1 MTAISDFVTFTIQV
15 NSSGVSLPGFGTPL
29 VVSYGAAFSG
39 VRVYSSY
46 AGVLGDFAAGTPEA
60 DAANALFNQSPKPQ
74 QIMIGAGTLKP
85 TLQYTVGVQTVVNSQ
100 AYQVQVDGPGITSTL
115 ASYTSGSSVFGTV
128 DPIPAIHNGMIT
140 ALNAVAGKNY
150 TAAFSPL
157 ASLTGQTFTVLSQ
170 GSGTLTINNHGLH
183 TGDGPVQLTTTGSLP
198 TGYSTLTNYWVINIS
213 TNVIALAT
221 SLANALAGTAVTLSS
236 NGSGTNTETPQSGA
250 LSPFLPF
257 QVNGSAAGN
266 WFSID
271 VLPNNTTTAPGLL
284 SNSMTHV
291 DPGIATDLASL
302 LLANPGWYWLVTNYN
317 SKAMS
322 LAAAAWCES
331 NTKAYI
337 VSVVDTAA
345 LTTSAGNGDTLDA
358 LNTLGYNHTSGWYH
372 NSPLE
377 CFGAA
382 LTGTLAPQNPG
393 KWTAAY
399 KTLVGVVALTLTETQ
414 VTNLRARNAGTYSQV
429 LGASVTWD
437 GKVAGGTYKWLDIT
451 VGIDW
456 FTSQVTGA
464 AFGAMISV
472 PKVGYT
478 DDQIDIIASAVRGV
492 LTLAT
497 SDAYP
502 ILNPG
507 NPVTL
512 APAPPSITF
521 PQVATI
527 ASATRALR
535 QLPNGVITGTFVS
548 AVQSIQFQA
557 TLSF

>member
-29 VVSYGAAFSG
+29 IVSYGASFSG
-39 VRVYSSY
+39 VRTYSSY
-46 AGVLGDFAAGTPEA
+46 SGVLGDFAAGTPEA
-60 DAANALFNQSPKPQ
+60 DAANALFSQSPHPQ
-74 QIMIGAGTLKP
+74 QIMIGAATLKP
-85 TLQYTVGVQTVVNSQ
+85 TLQYTVGVLTVANSQ
-100 AYQVQVDGPGITSTL
+100 AYSVQVDGPGITSTL
-115 ASYTSGSSVFGTV
+115 ASYTSGSAIVGTA

-157 ASLTGQTFTVLSQ
+157 ASLAGQNFTVLSQ
-170 GSGTLTINNHGLH
+170 AGGTLTITGHGLH

-198 TGYSTLTNYWVINIS
+198 TGLSTLTNYWVIKIDAN
-213 TNVIALAT
+213 TIALAT
-221 SLANALAGTAVTLSS
+221 SLANALAGTVIVLSS

-250 LSPFLPF
+250 TSPFLPF
-257 QVNGSAAGN
+257 TITGNAAGN
-266 WFSID
+266 WFSAD

-284 SNSMTHV
+284 SNAMTHA
-291 DPGIATDLASL
+291 DPGIATDLATL

-317 SKAMS
+317 SKAMV
-322 LAAAAWCES
+322 LAAAAWAES
-331 NTKAYI
+331 NTKAYV

-345 LTTSAGNGDTLDA
+345 LTTSVGNGDTLDA
-358 LNTLGYNHTSGWYH
+358 LNSLGYNHTSGWYH

-382 LTGTLAPQNPG
+382 LTGALAPQNPG

-472 PKVGYT
+472 PKVGYS
-478 DDQIDIIASAVRGV
+478 DDQIDIIAAAVRGV
-492 LTLAT
+492 LSLAS
-497 SDAYP
+497 SDAFP
-502 ILNPG
+502 VLNPG
-507 NPVTL
+507 NPQTNQ
-512 APAPPSITF
+512 PAPPSIVF
-521 PQVATI
+521 PAVASI
-527 ASATRALR
+527 SSAQRALR
-535 QLPNGVITGTFVS
+535 QLPNGVITGTFEG
-548 AVQSIQFQA
+548 AVQSIAFQA